1 MLTVPVKSLAV
12 LRVKVLAPALIR
24 FRLSLILPAPKI
36 VKLLRLESLVKAAG
50 VTTTPEPIITPVTKP
65 GVSSKRT
72 LSPGKKVSL
81 ALALRLGGWQVG
93 VVVRRSGWIRDG
105 IGFLWEERAGNS
117 SQRERK
123 DLGRCSRGIG
133 GSFHRVDFFRS
144 LSSAGQH
151 KFLEHVTKAL
161 LRLASESRRPARTG

>member
-24 FRLSLILPAPKI
+24 FRLPLILPAPKI

-50 VTTTPEPIITPVTKP
+50 VTTTLEPIITPVTKP

-81 ALALRLGGWQVG
+81 ARALRLYQLVEVEISQALLDEEFQRRLAG
-93 VVVRRSGWIRDG
+93 VVRVPTRVAVVVLVRLSASANDP
-105 IGFLWEERAGNS
+105 
-117 SQRERK
+117 
-123 DLGRCSRGIG
+123 
-133 GSFHRVDFFRS
+133 FFPGDS
-144 LSSAGQH
+144 VL
-151 KFLEHVTKAL
+151 F
-161 LRLASESRRPARTG
+161 